1 MRGMGQLMILGSC
14 VIYMKNSRKIY
25 RVVFEQAEKNMILK
39 IYEWFEKKKNIR
51 KKDFV
56 LLNEEP

>member
-1 MRGMGQLMILGSC
+1 MRGMGQLMILGSW
-14 VIYMKNSRKIY
+14 VIYMKDSRKIY
-25 RVVFEQAEKNMILK
+25 RVVFDQAEKNMILQ
-39 IYEWFEKKKNIR
+39 IYEWFENKKNIR

>member
-14 VIYMKNSRKIY
+14 VIYMKDSRKIC
-25 RVVFEQAEKNMILK
+25 RVVFDQAEKNMIQK
-39 IYEWFEKKKNIR
+39 IYEWFEKKENIP

>member
-1 MRGMGQLMILGSC
+1 MRGMGQLMILGSW
-14 VIYMKNSRKIY
+14 VIYMKDSRKIY
-25 RVVFEQAEKNMILK
+25 RVVFDQAKKNMILK
-39 IYEWFEKKKNIR
+39 IYEWFEKKENIP

>member
-1 MRGMGQLMILGSC
+1 MRGMGQLMILGSW
-14 VIYMKNSRKIY
+14 VIYMKDSRKIY
-25 RVVFEQAEKNMILK
+25 RVVFDQAEKNMILK
-39 IYEWFEKKKNIR
+39 IYEWFENKKNIR

>member
-1 MRGMGQLMILGSC
+1 
-14 VIYMKNSRKIY
+14 MKNSRKIY